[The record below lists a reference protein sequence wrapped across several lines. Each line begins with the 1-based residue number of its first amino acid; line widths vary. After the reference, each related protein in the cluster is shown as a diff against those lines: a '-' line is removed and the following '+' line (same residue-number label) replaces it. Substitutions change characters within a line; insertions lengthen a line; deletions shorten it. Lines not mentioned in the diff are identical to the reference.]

1 MSSSPASSG
10 PASPPTDGE
19 AIYDVGSMWELVA
32 RRAAA
37 SPDRPMLLDEN
48 DRMVTFGQFAARC
61 EVVAAGLFNRGIR
74 PGSAV
79 SWQLPSRIETVVLSM
94 ALARLGAVQNPII
107 HIYREREVAF
117 ALRQTGAT
125 FFFVPGRWKDTDYV
139 AMAEKIGRDLDAPPT
154 VVVAY
159 DSLPEGDPAVLPP
172 PPGPESADEERWIYY
187 TSGTTSD
194 PKGVRHT
201 DITLVTGGQGLA
213 IACAMS
219 PQDVGSIAFPFAH
232 IAGPDYLVM
241 VLALGFPAVLLESFI
256 PSLAVDVFSRHGVTM
271 AGGSTAF
278 YQAYLNEQRKAPGR
292 KLIPT
297 LKCLS
302 GGGAPMPPEIFY
314 EVGREMGV
322 TVAHGYGMTEI
333 PMIAMGSLTDT
344 EEQLANTVG
353 KPVYGADVRIV
364 TLEGEVAGPGVDGEV
379 RVKGAMVCKG
389 YTDPEMTADAFD
401 ADGYFRTGD
410 VGHLRSDGHLVLTG
424 RLKDIII
431 RKGENISAKEIEDL
445 LYEHPKVG
453 DVAVIGLADRERGER
468 VCAVVQL
475 APGAD
480 PLTFEEMVAH
490 LAAAGLMAQ
499 KVPEQLE
506 VVEALPRNETLNK
519 ILKYKLREEFAGKP
533 FPA

>member
-1 MSSSPASSG
+1 VS
-10 PASPPTDGE
+10 E

-37 SPDRPMLLDEN
+37 SPDRPMLIDEN
-48 DRMVTFGQFAARC
+48 DRQVTFGQFAERC
-61 EVVAAGLFNRGIR
+61 ETVAAGLFDMGIG

-125 FFFVPGRWKDTDYV
+125 FFFVPGVWKDVDYV
-139 AMAEKIGRDLDAPPT
+139 AMAEKIGKELERPPT

-172 PPGPESADEERWIYY
+172 APGPGSGDDERWIYY

-201 DITLVTGGQGLA
+201 DTTLVTGGRGLA
-213 IACAMS
+213 IACDMS
-219 PQDVGSIAFPFAH
+219 EDDVGSIAFPFAH

-241 VLALGFPAVLLESFI
+241 VLALGFPAVLLESFV
-256 PSLAVDVFSRHGVTM
+256 PATAVSVFGRHGVTM

-278 YQAYLNEQRKAPGR
+278 YQAYLNEQRKQPDS
-292 KLIPT
+292 KIIPS

-314 EVGREMGV
+314 EVGREIGV

-333 PMIAMGSLTDT
+333 PMICMGSLTDT
-344 EEQLANTVG
+344 DEQLANTVG
-353 KPVYGADVRIV
+353 KPVFGADVRIV
-364 TLEGEVAGPGVDGEV
+364 TLDGDVAPAGVDGEV
-379 RVKGAMVCKG
+379 RVKGPMVCKG
-389 YTDPEMTADAFD
+389 YTDPEMTAEAFD

-410 VGHLRSDGHLVLTG
+410 VGHIRPDGHVVLTG

-453 DVAVIGLADRERGER
+453 DVAVIGLADRQRGER
-468 VCAVVQL
+468 VCAVVQT
-475 APGAD
+475 AAGAE

-490 LAAAGLMAQ
+490 LSGAGLMAQ
-499 KVPEQLE
+499 KIPEQLE
-506 VVEALPRNETLNK
+506 LVEALPRNETLNK
-519 ILKYKLREEFAGKP
+519 ILKYKLREEYAGKP
-533 FPA
+533 FPG

>member
-1 MSSSPASSG
+1 V
-10 PASPPTDGE
+10 GE

-37 SPDRPMLLDEN
+37 SPDRPMLMDEN
-48 DRMVTFGQFAARC
+48 DRQMTFGQFAARC
-61 EVVAAGLFNRGIR
+61 EVVAAGLFDRGIR
-74 PGSAV
+74 PGSMV

-117 ALRQTGAT
+117 ALRQTGAS
-125 FFFVPGRWKDTDYV
+125 FFFVPGEWKGVDYV
-139 AMAEKIGRDLDAPPT
+139 AMADKIGQDLEDAPT

-159 DSLPEGDPAVLPP
+159 DSLPEGDPGVLPP
-172 PPGPESADEERWIYY
+172 PPDPSSADAERWIYY

-201 DITLVTGGQGLA
+201 DTTLVTGGRGLA
-213 IACAMS
+213 VACAMS
-219 PQDVGSIAFPFAH
+219 EDDIGSIAFPFAH

-241 VLALGFPAVLLESFI
+241 VLALGFPAVLLESFV
-256 PSLAVDVFSRHGVTM
+256 PAVAVSVFSRHGVTM

-278 YQAYLNEQRKAPGR
+278 YQAYLNEQRKQPGH

-297 LKCLS
+297 LQRLS

-333 PMIAMGSLTDT
+333 PMIAMGSLSDTD
-344 EEQLANTVG
+344 EQLANTVG
-353 KPVYGADVRIV
+353 KPVFGADIRIV
-364 TLEGEVAGPGVDGEV
+364 TLEGAVASAGVDGEV
-379 RVKGAMVCKG
+379 RVKGPMVCKG
-389 YTDPEMTADAFD
+389 YTDPAMTAEAFD
-401 ADGYFRTGD
+401 EDGYFRTGD
-410 VGHLRSDGHLVLTG
+410 VGHIRGDGHVVLTG

-445 LYEHPKVG
+445 LYSHPKVG
-453 DVAVIGLADRERGER
+453 DVAVIGLPDRERGER
-468 VCAVVQL
+468 VCAVVQQ
-475 APGAD
+475 ANGTG
-480 PLTFEEMVAH
+480 PLTFAEMVAH
-490 LAAAGLMAQ
+490 LSAAGLMAQ
-499 KVPEQLE
+499 KTPEQLE
-506 VVEALPRNETLNK
+506 IVDALPRNETLNK
-519 ILKYKLREEFAGKP
+519 ILKYKLREHYAAKP